1 MDVDDPADAVLRVAT
16 QLDFVVLSVS
26 VVPGVATCQV
36 LFFISCP
43 RLQCFLSKPSN
54 QGS

>member
-1 MDVDDPADAVLRVAT
+1 MDMDDSSNAVLGVAT

-36 LFFISCP
+36 LF
-43 RLQCFLSKPSN
+43 
-54 QGS
+54 